1 MKERVGGMQTMLR
14 KDAAAEKTIA
24 DGGSGSG
31 SGGVGVASGSD
42 SSVMQRYDRDHD
54 GTLDRDEVREYVTQ
68 VGGEGP
74 YGHINEGELDQLME
88 AVDRNHDGAI
98 SADELLALEDYQE
111 EEEREPAATLEDY
124 QEEEEEQPAAEKEA
138 EDVEPELSQLEPA
151 AEKEGGVDK
160 ELLQSEH
167 EPEPEP
173 EPRSDSPLV
182 VLAEEPAVLL
192 ADDGSLL
199 AEPVSMLSPEPEPE
213 PEPEPGPS
221 PAVTPRK
228 YDDWQPEKA
237 TPIKGDDAVTDA
249 ADRLKKRLD
258 ALKAKSAAQQ
268 RTTGQIEQPPR
279 AAGPE
284 EGAAREKPEFGESE
298 QAQMMSS
305 EMLARQS
312 SVRTEYDD
320 SVYAAGGAYDGVK
333 GEPSFASMSSS
344 EDASSIRDEVPQND
358 IGDLVLE
365 DADVSDKDAG
375 DIAPPGG
382 AREEELAT
390 RTRPG

>member
-1 MKERVGGMQTMLR
+1 MLR

-54 GTLDRDEVREYVTQ
+54 GTLDRDEVREYVTN

-111 EEEREPAATLEDY
+111 DEEREPAATLEDY
-124 QEEEEEQPAAEKEA
+124 QEEEEEEE
-138 EDVEPELSQLEPA
+138 EPA

-160 ELLQSEH
+160 ELQQSEH

-221 PAVTPRK
+221 PAATPRK

-298 QAQMMSS
+298 QAQMSS

-312 SVRTEYDD
+312 SVRTEYLLR
-320 SVYAAGGAYDGVK
+320 GIH
-333 GEPSFASMSSS
+333 M
-344 EDASSIRDEVPQND
+344 QH
-358 IGDLVLE
+358 L
-365 DADVSDKDAG
+365 
-375 DIAPPGG
+375 
-382 AREEELAT
+382 
-390 RTRPG
+390 

>member
-1 MKERVGGMQTMLR
+1 MLR

-31 SGGVGVASGSD
+31 SGGGMGVASSSSSD

-54 GTLDRDEVREYVTQ
+54 GTLDRDEVREYVTK

-111 EEEREPAATLEDY
+111 DEEREPAATLEDY
-124 QEEEEEQPAAEKEA
+124 QEEEEEEE
-138 EDVEPELSQLEPA
+138 EEEEPA

-221 PAVTPRK
+221 PAATPRK

-268 RTTGQIEQPPR
+268 RTTGQIQIEQPPR

-298 QAQMMSS
+298 QAQMSP

-320 SVYAAGGAYDGVK
+320 SVYAAGGVAYDGVK

>member
-31 SGGVGVASGSD
+31 SGGGVGVASSSSSD

-54 GTLDRDEVREYVTQ
+54 GTLDRDEVREYVTK

-111 EEEREPAATLEDY
+111 DEEREPAATLEDY
-124 QEEEEEQPAAEKEA
+124 QEEEE
-138 EDVEPELSQLEPA
+138 EPA

-221 PAVTPRK
+221 PAATPRK

-298 QAQMMSS
+298 QAQMSS

-320 SVYAAGGAYDGVK
+320 SVYAAGGAPYDGVK